1 MKKRL
6 DVSKRLLLFTLTLML
21 LSAVIGLPSASAAG
35 VMETVEVNIPNAG
48 FEEELE
54 DTTIPGWTPL
64 WAPYPQS
71 YYEVTTERA
80 YSGSHSVKFTDT
92 STAQGSILQ
101 SAQLPVIPGVEY
113 TASAMMYLEDSTV
126 AATLLL
132 RFFDKD
138 NKQVGGDSLFHYRT
152 PKNQWFKAE
161 VKGVAPDQAV
171 YARVFPSLSNFFT
184 AVAYY
189 DDFKLT
195 YQREA
200 MSLSLQAP
208 AYVVA
213 EQTLT
218 AKVAVSQA
226 SDLYAADLVLAYDTS
241 ALEVID
247 VELDPAFTNG
257 EQAFL
262 SWQDEGGQIR
272 IIVSQ
277 LMDHSVS
284 GDKGVVNVTFRVLKG
299 SDSTTL
305 TIRSGAVLAPYSAVN
320 DADLIRMTS
329 DIKAR
334 TLIVQEAEDLNRD
347 GVVNLVDLL
356 LISKSVDR
364 AITEDIQHYDLNG
377 DGRLDITDVG
387 LIALKV
393 MKN

>member
-1 MKKRL
+1 
-6 DVSKRLLLFTLTLML
+6 
-21 LSAVIGLPSASAAG
+21 
-35 VMETVEVNIPNAG
+35 
-48 FEEELE
+48 
-54 DTTIPGWTPL
+54 
-64 WAPYPQS
+64 
-71 YYEVTTERA
+71 
-80 YSGSHSVKFTDT
+80 
-92 STAQGSILQ
+92 
-101 SAQLPVIPGVEY
+101 
-113 TASAMMYLEDSTV
+113 
-126 AATLLL
+126 
-132 RFFDKD
+132 
-138 NKQVGGDSLFHYRT
+138 
-152 PKNQWFKAE
+152 
-161 VKGVAPDQAV
+161 
-171 YARVFPSLSNFFT
+171 
-184 AVAYY
+184 
-189 DDFKLT
+189 
-195 YQREA
+195 